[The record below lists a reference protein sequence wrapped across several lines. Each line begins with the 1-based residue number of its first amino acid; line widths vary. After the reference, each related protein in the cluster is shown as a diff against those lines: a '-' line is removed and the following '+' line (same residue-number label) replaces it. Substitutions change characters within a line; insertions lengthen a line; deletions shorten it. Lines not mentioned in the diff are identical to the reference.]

1 MVVSKLNIVSEK
13 MMVSKLDIVN
23 EKMIVSK
30 LDIVP
35 NVSGVTYPIIP
46 TLFPPTST
54 TILGVNSPL
63 NNRIFIYL

>member
-1 MVVSKLNIVSEK
+1 
-13 MMVSKLDIVN
+13 MMVF
-23 EKMIVSK
+23 K

-46 TLFPPTST
+46 TLLPPTSN

-63 NNRIFIYL
+63 NNKISIYCKN

>member
-1 MVVSKLNIVSEK
+1 MVVSKLN
-13 MMVSKLDIVN
+13 IVN

-46 TLFPPTST
+46 TLLPPTST